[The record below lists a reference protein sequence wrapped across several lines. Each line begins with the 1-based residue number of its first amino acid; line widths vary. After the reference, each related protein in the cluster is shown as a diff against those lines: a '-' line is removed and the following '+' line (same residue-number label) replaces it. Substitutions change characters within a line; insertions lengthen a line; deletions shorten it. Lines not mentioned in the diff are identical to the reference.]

1 MCGVMSAQFFRSAAH
16 SANLAWSKSGI
27 IPRAMVAVETAPHP
41 TLPRSDNPLGDI
53 TVVSADP
60 RVDIK
65 QLKRVKCPVTGVIVE
80 GDPATW
86 GKTSRVN
93 LDKMQRTGRSR
104 QPYVRETHDIVIQS
118 IRSLGS
124 TGALFTSNTNEKRVP
139 AGTAVWRDPFAEFR
153 KP

>member
-1 MCGVMSAQFFRSAAH
+1 
-16 SANLAWSKSGI
+16 
-27 IPRAMVAVETAPHP
+27 MVALETAPHP

-124 TGALFTSNTNEKRVP
+124 TGGAVHFQHQRK
-139 AGTAVWRDPFAEFR
+139 AGARGDSGLEDPFAEFR

>member
-1 MCGVMSAQFFRSAAH
+1 MCMLNSNPDYVLNTVG
-16 SANLAWSKSGI
+16 
-27 IPRAMVAVETAPHP
+27 RAMVALETAPHP